1 MSRRAGAEG
10 RRLRACIHGLFVFA
24 SCGFLQPLVS
34 EFEYGMPSTTG
45 MHAGAHAHS
54 RLSHTQHTTHVDFM
68 HSNIRSSLC
77 PRPRI
82 CTHSPPTSV
91 THALGLL
98 SRPRLTWRPRRR
110 PIERKRPRTL
120 RCSLSSSL
128 ALRESGLHLTCL
140 CLYM

>member
-1 MSRRAGAEG
+1 MRNHAHAHRRAVCV
-10 RRLRACIHGLFVFA
+10 LCVFVRACVCVRA
-24 SCGFLQPLVS
+24 CKYVDVD
-34 EFEYGMPSTTG
+34 EYVWVTRYTH
-45 MHAGAHAHS
+45 MHARAHAHS

-110 PIERKRPRTL
+110 PIERKRPRKL